1 MGFESSNPAG
11 SCYLKGCDTLQ
22 GRTMEIDNLKK
33 LVLIT
38 PTRIRKYLATVLQL
52 LDMCHAELS
61 WLTNHFGHT

>member
-22 GRTMEIDNLKK
+22 GVTMEIGNLKK

-38 PTRIRKYLATVLQL
+38 PTRTGKYLATVLQL
-52 LDMCHAELS
+52 LDMSHAELS
-61 WLTNHFGHT
+61 WLTNHFGHM